1 MAHQE
6 IGEPGQKAGIG
17 GGLAQHVGLQPA
29 QCQKT
34 CQHVRFVCQ
43 PAKYGGRRFLRILTG
58 FAFVFR
64 IAQHFFP
71 EVTYFETKSL

>member
-6 IGEPGQKAGIG
+6 IGEPRKKAGIVD
-17 GGLAQHVGLQPA
+17 GLPKHVRLQPA
-29 QCQKT
+29 QRQET
-34 CQHVRFVCQ
+34 RQHVRFVRQ
-43 PAKYGGRRFLRILTG
+43 PAKYGGCRFLRILAG
-58 FAFVFR
+58 IAFVFR